1 MKNVASKFSEEALLA
16 LRRELSIDL
25 SDEKD
30 YSADDLEDLYDQ
42 IVSDFPYEYDKD
54 GSPLE
59 LGKLFEEI
67 VDVFT
72 LPGGLVQLN
81 K

>member
-1 MKNVASKFSEEALLA
+1 MKRVASKFSEDALCA
-16 LRRELSIDL
+16 LKKKLGIEL

-30 YSADDLEDLYDQ
+30 YSADELEALYDQ
-42 IVSDFPYEYDKD
+42 IVNDFPYEYDAS
-54 GSPLE
+54 GTPLA

-67 VDVFT
+67 VDIFI